1 MTDIN
6 RLRLFPAV
14 FTVTPDAEAKL
25 PSNWGEPCV
34 QLVTA
39 ASVTLA
45 ALTFQVS
52 FCVETPVHVCWCIC
66 QPCEL
71 LMPPL
76 CFCDSTRGSGQA
88 CCHLL
93 MTMLE
98 LISAWHTT
106 PYTVFILRSIPEL

>member
-39 ASVTLA
+39 ATATLA
-45 ALTFQVS
+45 AVNFQVS
-52 FCVETPVHVCWCIC
+52 FFVQMPVHVCWSIC
-66 QPCEL
+66 QPCEFLIPLFML
-71 LMPPL
+71 L
-76 CFCDSTRGSGQA
+76 
-88 CCHLL
+88 
-93 MTMLE
+93 
-98 LISAWHTT
+98 
-106 PYTVFILRSIPEL
+106 

>member
-39 ASVTLA
+39 ATATLA
-45 ALTFQVS
+45 AVNFQVS
-52 FCVETPVHVCWCIC
+52 FTAEKLCTSAHMYVGASVSHVR
-66 QPCEL
+66 
-71 LMPPL
+71 
-76 CFCDSTRGSGQA
+76 F
-88 CCHLL
+88 
-93 MTMLE
+93 
-98 LISAWHTT
+98 
-106 PYTVFILRSIPEL
+106 

>member
-39 ASVTLA
+39 ATATLA
-45 ALTFQVS
+45 AVNFQVG
-52 FCVETPVHVCWCIC
+52 FV
-66 QPCEL
+66 
-71 LMPPL
+71 
-76 CFCDSTRGSGQA
+76 A
-88 CCHLL
+88 
-93 MTMLE
+93 
-98 LISAWHTT
+98 
-106 PYTVFILRSIPEL
+106 